1 MPDAEI
7 DPRLA
12 AEARRAV
19 YAWRRDHRPT
29 TKCLDRELSN
39 RLGIPVIID
48 PDAPDESIFI
58 MRVRAGL
65 PWF

>member
-1 MPDAEI
+1 MTDAEK
-7 DPRLA
+7 LA
-12 AEARRAV
+12 AEVRRAV

-39 RLGIPVIID
+39 QLGIPVMVD
-48 PDAPDESIFI
+48 PDAEEGALFL
-58 MRVRAGL
+58 MRARAGL